1 MEEPPQR
8 LGRGGYPRQGHKSAR
23 ERWDHSKGHSSALLV
38 IPSQAVKPLWQ
49 LVGALSSLLPKCF
62 LSLHPAP
69 EHPAPGP
76 EVHLWTTSL
85 VSSITVS
92 CHLNPYCQEI
102 HCPEHSVLCSS
113 APGLTISP
121 GEASSSVLLNQTA
134 GSASQAA
141 QGWEQRFLKLKASRG
156 ANQWDW
162 EFPNPCGCCLQ
173 VKVTADRNRVAQL
186 SSTR

>member
-1 MEEPPQR
+1 M
-8 LGRGGYPRQGHKSAR
+8 
-23 ERWDHSKGHSSALLV
+23 V
-38 IPSQAVKPLWQ
+38 PSQAVKPPWQ

-62 LSLHPAP
+62 PSLHPAP
-69 EHPAPGP
+69 EHQSTRASGP
-76 EVHLWTTSL
+76 EVHLWTASL
-85 VSSITVS
+85 VSSITAS
-92 CHLNPYCQEI
+92 CHLNPYCQDI
-102 HCPEHSVLCSS
+102 HSPEHSALCLST
-113 APGLTISP
+113 PGLTISP
-121 GEASSSVLLNQTA
+121 GEASSSVPLNQTA

-141 QGWEQRFLKLKASRG
+141 QGWKQRFLKLKASRG